1 MDCILNDWENSPAD
15 RGKTWG
21 LTPGPLRSWK
31 RFRLDTPA
39 QRSGKGSK
47 HIERCVYDKS
57 NVCPETLTRPRLA
70 SAGLF
75 YSLHPAALLLPRIV
89 RSIHV
94 MDILGASTMKLDNGL
109 FASPGEVIGQGLD
122 DCDAAGG

>member
-1 MDCILNDWENSPAD
+1 M
-15 RGKTWG
+15 T
-21 LTPGPLRSWK
+21 LRSWK

-47 HIERCVYDKS
+47 HIERCVYNKS

-89 RSIHV
+89 LWIHV
-94 MDILGASTMKLDNGL
+94 NDILGAYTMNLDDGF
-109 FASPGEVIGQGLD
+109 FASPAEVLGLGLD
-122 DCDAAGG
+122 DYGATGG